1 MAKAFEE
8 FDDFFKQS
16 AKAAKTF
23 VRGSTINPNASG
35 TYTVCVV
42 CGWVGVSGCVFECG
56 CASDDSSL
64 G

>member
-16 AKAAKTF
+16 SKSAKTF

-35 TYTVCVV
+35 GY
-42 CGWVGVSGCVFECG
+42 
-56 CASDDSSL
+56 
-64 G
+64 